1 MATLLPLFTFLP
13 PKVSYSRRWLKVKST
28 DRRDIKVRS
37 YGVSSFGP
45 APYGEED
52 EAIALDIA
60 LPKSGLSPGK
70 PFYLV
75 LHGLSGGSNE
85 VRRRCEY
92 LSRSNTKVFQIVVQQ
107 ADRTVGNRPSL
118 YQSKCHRFHSVDTHG
133 LCASVVCLTQMEN
146 RALCVT

>member
-1 MATLLPLFTFLP
+1 MAGVSLVINARCPYTGTPWIRTGEMATLLPLFTFSP
-13 PKVSYSRRWLKVKST
+13 PKVSYSRRWLKVKSS

-37 YGVSSFGP
+37 YGASSLGP

-60 LPKSGLSPGK
+60 LPKSGLCPGK

-85 VRRRCEY
+85 VRQCFE
-92 LSRSNTKVFQIVVQQ
+92 
-107 ADRTVGNRPSL
+107 
-118 YQSKCHRFHSVDTHG
+118 
-133 LCASVVCLTQMEN
+133 
-146 RALCVT
+146 